1 MRTHHH
7 IRSLQVAI
15 VVCALQLLASNARGE
30 VWKSQE
36 LNCEITLPSG
46 SDWSRVTP
54 PAPILKVAMRNEAQ
68 GKTISLYVVDAPRD
82 GQSLSSFLPGFK
94 TAWFKEGVSTDRS
107 EESLVIDGRSA
118 HRLMDTIA
126 IQGTVM
132 RRVNTLVIDNGQVY
146 QIAAMSRSGNP
157 LDDPEIATTLK
168 SFHFVSAV
176 SALPVTSPRQD
187 PADRLPQLI
196 GSITFYVLVGIVA
209 IFLVIKVSTRS
220 KPKS

>member
-1 MRTHHH
+1 
-7 IRSLQVAI
+7 
-15 VVCALQLLASNARGE
+15 
-30 VWKSQE
+30 
-36 LNCEITLPSG
+36 
-46 SDWSRVTP
+46 
-54 PAPILKVAMRNEAQ
+54 
-68 GKTISLYVVDAPRD
+68 
-82 GQSLSSFLPGFK
+82 
-94 TAWFKEGVSTDRS
+94 
-107 EESLVIDGRSA
+107 
-118 HRLMDTIA
+118 MDTIA

-196 GSITFYVLVGIVA
+196 GPITFYVLVGIVA
-209 IFLVIKVSTRS
+209 IFLVSEVSTRS